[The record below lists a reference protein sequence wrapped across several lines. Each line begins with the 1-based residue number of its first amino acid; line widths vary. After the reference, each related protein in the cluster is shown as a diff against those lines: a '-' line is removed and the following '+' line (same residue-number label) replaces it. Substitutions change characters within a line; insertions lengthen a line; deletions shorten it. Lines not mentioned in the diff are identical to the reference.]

1 MVSPEL
7 STMRTV
13 LQNVD
18 SQFTLAVSIQH
29 ITDFKCLNMTV
40 TGFEDQIKL
49 SICTRLLQH
58 REIRSSLSQTGK
70 TRNLLENILKYFW
83 TGNLPSTQDNLK
95 VLETK
100 LCSRVVDHFYD
111 LFSIS
116 VVNFGLVD

>member
-13 LQNVD
+13 LQNAD

-49 SICTRLLQH
+49 SIYTWLLRH
-58 REIRSSLSQTGK
+58 REIRSSLCSLSQTGK
-70 TRNLLENILKYFW
+70 TLNLLENIFAQEIYL
-83 TGNLPSTQDNLK
+83 QRRDNFN

-100 LCSRVVDHFYD
+100 LCGRVVDHFCD
-111 LFSIS
+111 LFSTS
-116 VVNFGLVD
+116 VVNFGLVV